1 MFFAA
6 FKDFISEV
14 LTGSAAK
21 GSVPSTL
28 LCNIGFVPA
37 VPVITSIVSP
47 KLVKVLL
54 SAARKSPSD
63 TGSITPSLTMFQVST
78 PVSLPCST
86 TPLVPSSVHSFTAG
100 INRPNGVALPKA
112 IFKKLPTV
120 GATSFTIISPK
131 EFTCLALSV
140 SNTLRFASSLDACI
154 RAYVSFIFFP
164 KSKSLVL

>member
-1 MFFAA
+1 
-6 FKDFISEV
+6 
-14 LTGSAAK
+14 
-21 GSVPSTL
+21 
-28 LCNIGFVPA
+28 
-37 VPVITSIVSP
+37 
-47 KLVKVLL
+47 
-54 SAARKSPSD
+54 
-63 TGSITPSLTMFQVST
+63 MFQVST
-78 PVSLPCST
+78 PVSLPCFT

-164 KSKSLVL
+164 KSKSLVLMSEVIVGMLAVSTRLPFADKTKGLPAKLASCVVCKT